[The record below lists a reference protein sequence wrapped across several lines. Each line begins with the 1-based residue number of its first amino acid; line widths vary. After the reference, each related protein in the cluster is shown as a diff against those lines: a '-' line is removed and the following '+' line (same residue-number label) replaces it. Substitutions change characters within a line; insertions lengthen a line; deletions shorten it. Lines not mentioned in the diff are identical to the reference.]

1 MDDIGRRVDDE
12 AWDKKVERRI
22 SDINQA
28 IEKGVR
34 DEALAALHGLPVSA
48 DKEPPYDVD
57 DRSDLD
63 DQETLRGK
71 IVSRLLQIEDTIAE
85 NRDLPDDVKQKWI
98 RILQECYPSETNS
111 ITLLRDL
118 RRDMNCWRDIDP
130 ESALSLLETAI
141 CAVAAMIEIY
151 RRRFYNS

>member
-1 MDDIGRRVDDE
+1 MDDIRRRVDDE

-22 SDINQA
+22 SDINQT

-34 DEALAALHGLPVSA
+34 GEALAALHGLHVSA
-48 DKEPPYDVD
+48 DNEPPYDVD

-71 IVSRLLQIEDTIAE
+71 LVSRLLQIENTIAE

-98 RILQECYPSETNS
+98 RILQECYPSEMNS

-130 ESALSLLETAI
+130 ESALSLLEAAI
-141 CAVAAMIEIY
+141 GAVATMIEIY